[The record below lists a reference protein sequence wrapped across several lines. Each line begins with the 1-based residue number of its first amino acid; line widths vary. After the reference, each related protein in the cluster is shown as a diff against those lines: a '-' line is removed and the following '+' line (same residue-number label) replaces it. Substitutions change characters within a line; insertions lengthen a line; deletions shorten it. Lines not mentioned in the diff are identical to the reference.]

1 MGWREVSVEAEGM
14 EGVEEW
20 EPCSRMG
27 AVQGAGGGLG
37 GTSAQV
43 THRFPVSPTAWGC
56 HHCDL
61 GAKQLKDIGGIG
73 RAARCGTITTQERPL
88 PCLRPTMVRLQLCQG
103 SPQPPSCDLPWEGGA
118 CSPSRIHP
126 QSSIPHPHLPQ
137 LPPMRTLQ
145 SSLQE
150 AKSCIRCESY
160 PLQSFMLCCNMA
172 KCAPGVL
179 QAFAWECQRFL
190 LVCYTTCYVGHQQRA
205 KELLHLPCLCVPEL
219 SLGLLEVC

>member
-1 MGWREVSVEAEGM
+1 M

-27 AVQGAGGGLG
+27 QCRVQGVGWGAQVPRLHTPSLCHPLHGAATIVIWEPNSSRRLVELG
-37 GTSAQV
+37 GQPGVVPSQPK
-43 THRFPVSPTAWGC
+43 RDLSPASDPHGPPPA
-56 HHCDL
+56 L
-61 GAKQLKDIGGIG
+61 PGI
-73 RAARCGTITTQERPL
+73 
-88 PCLRPTMVRLQLCQG
+88 
-103 SPQPPSCDLPWEGGA
+103 PQPPSCDLPWEGGA

-126 QSSIPHPHLPQ
+126 QSSIPHPHLPK

-179 QAFAWECQRFL
+179 QAFAWECQCFL